1 MKPSVP
7 AMFRLWIVLS
17 CCLSVSL
24 AATIP
29 SDTTTSKTAA
39 TKSSSLNNE
48 AENVTIPAT
57 TSQTTTTPIIS
68 ILGNR
73 DVCES
78 VQNNTISQH
87 ISLND

>member
-7 AMFRLWIVLS
+7 RLWIVLS
-17 CCLSVSL
+17 CCLSFSL

-29 SDTTTSKTAA
+29 SDTSTLKTAA

-48 AENVTIPAT
+48 AENVATPAT
-57 TSQTTTTPIIS
+57 TSQTTTTPINS

-78 VQNNTISQH
+78 VHNNAIGQH
-87 ISLND
+87 ISLSD